1 MGYTERLV
9 RRHAEL
15 GRPIRVG
22 LVGAGQMGRGYVA
35 QTRRMTGMDVVAIAD
50 VAPERAVAAFQAAGA
65 DDVVTTGTSDELAR
79 AVEDGR
85 HVVTTDA
92 EELVRLPV
100 DIVVEATGVP
110 SIGARVA
117 MQALLAG
124 RHVGLLNVETDVTVG
139 LLLASIA
146 QSAGLIYTVC
156 RGDEPVEA
164 KRLVDYARDLSFEIV
179 CAGKGKNNPLDVH
192 ATPDQV
198 HDEAVRKHMNPK
210 MLTSFVDGSKAMIEM
225 VALANATGLRVSKR
239 GMHGP
244 ASTIEDLAKTFSLAS
259 DGGVLDSPG
268 VVDYA
273 TGPVAPGV
281 FVVGRT
287 NEPTV
292 LEELEYLKF
301 GSGPYYAFYRPYH
314 LASIEAP
321 LSAAAAV
328 LDHQVDLAPRGWTA
342 EVVATTK
349 RPLRAGESLD
359 SIGGWTVYGLAENA
373 SVAKAEGLLPLGLI
387 AGAKV
392 VRDVPVDTPLRYT
405 DVELD
410 SDSVIVSM
418 RAMQDSLST
427 ADLRP
432 NDFVAAKVPMAT
444 A

>member
-1 MGYTERLV
+1 MGYTERL
-9 RRHAEL
+9 RSRQAEL
-15 GRPIRVG
+15 GRPIRIG

-35 QTRRMTGMDVVAIAD
+35 QTRRMVGMDVVAIAD
-50 VAPERAVAAFQAAGA
+50 IEPDRAVGAFKSVGV
-65 DDVVTTGTSDELAR
+65 DKVVSGGTSEQLAQ
-79 AVEDGR
+79 VVHDGG
-85 HVVTTDA
+85 HIVTDDA
-92 EELVRLPV
+92 DELVRLPV

-110 SIGARVA
+110 NIGARVA

-124 RHVGLLNVETDVTVG
+124 RHIGLLNVETDVTVG
-139 LLLASIA
+139 LLLSSIA
-146 QSAGLIYTVC
+146 RSAGLVYTVC

-164 KRLVDYARDLSFEIV
+164 KRLVEYARDLSFEII

-192 ATPDQV
+192 ATPDQL
-198 HDEAVRKHMNPK
+198 HAEATGKHMNPK

-225 VALANATGLRVSKR
+225 VALANATGLEVSKR

-244 ASTIEDLAKTFSLAS
+244 QSTIEDLAKTFSLKS
-259 DGGVLDSPG
+259 DGGVLDRPG

-281 FVVGRT
+281 FAVGRT
-287 NEPTV
+287 DEPTV

-328 LDHQVDLAPRGWTA
+328 VDHEVDLAPRGWTA
-342 EVVATTK
+342 EVVATAK

-359 SIGGWTVYGLAENA
+359 NIGGWTVYGLAENA
-373 SVAKAEGLLPLGLI
+373 SVARQERLLPLGLV
-387 AGAKV
+387 AGAKL
-392 VRDVPVDTPLRYT
+392 VRDVPVDEPLRYD

-410 SDSVIVSM
+410 TTSVIVNM
-418 RAMQDSLST
+418 RAMQDRLAGDQQPSQNLAT
-427 ADLRP
+427 LHA
-432 NDFVAAKVPMAT
+432 AT